1 MAKPAGI
8 KARKPVQERSRRT
21 VDAILEAAV
30 QILEQDGEAG
40 FTTNHVARRAGVSI
54 GTLYQYFDGKDAI
67 LLALSERAN
76 IDIRRG
82 GEQAASAPHGADPY
96 RLAVR
101 PLLAAFAGRR
111 TARRAVLKAV
121 LARRDAVDLGRE
133 LDAASAVAFGAGGEV
148 DALHRFILSR
158 ALMGVVRAAVLE
170 GSPFLD
176 DPGLEDGL
184 VRLLRAYRSALA
196 AEAPAK

>member
-1 MAKPAGI
+1 MV
-8 KARKPVQERSRRT
+8 KALQSRARAPRQERSRRT
-21 VDAILEAAV
+21 VEAILEAAV
-30 QILEQDGEAG
+30 QILDQDGEAG
-40 FTTNHVARRAGVSI
+40 FTTNHIARRAGVSI
-54 GTLYQYFDGKDAI
+54 GTLYQYFQDKDAV

-76 IDIRRG
+76 VEILRG
-82 GEQAASAPHGADPY
+82 PERAATAQAGGDPY
-96 RLAVR
+96 RLAIR

-121 LARRDAVDLGRE
+121 LARRDAVELGQE
-133 LDAASAVAFGAGGEV
+133 LDAAASAFGGGEA

-176 DPGLEDGL
+176 DPALEDGL
-184 VRLLRAYRSALA
+184 VRLMRAYRSALA
-196 AEAPAK
+196 AEKAAK

>member
-96 RLAVR
+96 RLAVQEG
-101 PLLAAFAGRR
+101 AAKAKAGAREAGRQI
-111 TARRAVLKAV
+111 
-121 LARRDAVDLGRE
+121 G
-133 LDAASAVAFGAGGEV
+133 DAAKDAAADARQSARDLKEKT
-148 DALHRFILSR
+148 
-158 ALMGVVRAAVLE
+158 E
-170 GSPFLD
+170 
-176 DPGLEDGL
+176 
-184 VRLLRAYRSALA
+184 
-196 AEAPAK
+196 KN